1 MPASRIQ
8 IAGCCVLA
16 AAVAYTTVSMS
27 NLPFVTPDS
36 DGAVYDSEG
45 LLDNPEK
52 WRSGA
57 LGDASHASKLFSS
70 GKEWVKN
77 VVGVDSNADWHTP
90 PSSWLP
96 GKLNPHPGIDGE
108 HESEDFH
115 YLDLNMKRLEKFKPG
130 VRSMIFIFCDQK
142 GNKVFEFPW
151 FEEYKPVLDPIV
163 NHILD
168 LYGLDLSYVNRLQ
181 LALMTPY
188 AEIKQHVDKGDWV
201 AMSHRI
207 HVVVTVN
214 PEVKFNVWAD
224 DDWGEV
230 RIAKGDVWEINN
242 LFRHKVSNEGPNER
256 IHLIM
261 DLGEVPHTGEDWV
274 KLEKG
279 DACDYKESLRS
290 GRLACVSSLEEGW
303 EQRL

>member
-1 MPASRIQ
+1 MSAIDKREMGASSEREMRTPH
-8 IAGCCVLA
+8 ALRFARFASLA
-16 AAVAYTTVSMS
+16 SLRFAHTHS
-27 NLPFVTPDS
+27 L
-36 DGAVYDSEG
+36 
-45 LLDNPEK
+45 
-52 WRSGA
+52 RS
-57 LGDASHASKLFSS
+57 LRSHALASQ
-70 GKEWVKN
+70 
-77 VVGVDSNADWHTP
+77 
-90 PSSWLP
+90 
-96 GKLNPHPGIDGE
+96 
-108 HESEDFH
+108 
-115 YLDLNMKRLEKFKPG
+115 EKFKPG

-261 DLGEVPHTGEDWV
+261 DLGEVPHTGEDWI